1 MRTIGLRSMMGVFTV
16 LVLLSV
22 SVPEYCAAERPLANP
37 EVEAAVAVFDAWLE
51 HRVARE
57 ELPGASVGLVYDQDL
72 FWAKGYGYA
81 DLEKKTPATPST
93 AYRIASLTKLF
104 TATAVLQLRDAGK
117 LRLDDPVREHL
128 DWFEIKDGHP
138 ESPVVTI
145 RHLLAHT
152 SGLPRELDTL
162 YWDDM
167 AFPDRDEFAELLSQS
182 HTILPREEK
191 FKYSNVAFTVLGHV
205 VESVS
210 GEPYAKYVTD
220 NILKPLG
227 MTGTEVLPEPDMP
240 ALATGYKYRKPGEPR
255 RKEPFTDKAAM
266 AAAGNMASTVED
278 LAEFLSLQFL
288 DGPAGGSQ
296 ILKGSTLREMHRAY
310 WLSPDWTSGRGLGWG
325 LSRVGDQIRIRHGGY
340 VPGHTSSITAV
351 PEDKFGV
358 IVLVNAGD
366 GAPSTIAGQAWD
378 IMAPAVKKAMAKD
391 EEPPVAD
398 PAWERFVG
406 TYEWF
411 DGSVMRVMLLNGRL
425 TLVDPASSS
434 PWEDRVRLEPVSD
447 GLFKMLDPSQ
457 EGETVRFDENE
468 AGEVTRIIMPGY
480 SLKRVD

>member
-1 MRTIGLRSMMGVFTV
+1 MRKDGLILLIVVLT
-16 LVLLSV
+16 LVLGITGAV
-22 SVPEYCAAERPLANP
+22 AGARAAESVLANP
-37 EVEAAVAVFDAWLE
+37 EIEAAVAVFDAWVE
-51 HRVARE
+51 HRVAHE
-57 ELPGASVGLVYDQDL
+57 ELPGVSVGLVYDQDL

-104 TATAVLQLRDAGK
+104 TATAVLHLRDAGK
-117 LRLDDPVREHL
+117 LRLDDPVRDHL
-128 DWFEIKDGHP
+128 DWFEIEDEHP

-145 RHLLAHT
+145 RHLLTHT

-167 AFPDRDEFAELLSQS
+167 VFPDRKEFAELLSESQ
-182 HTILPREEK
+182 TILPREEK
-191 FKYSNVAFTVLGHV
+191 FKYSNVAFAVLGHV

-210 GEPYAKYVTD
+210 GKPYAEYVTEHV
-220 NILKPLG
+220 LKPLG

-240 ALATGYKYRKPGEPR
+240 SLATGYKYRKPGEPR
-255 RKEPFTDKAAM
+255 EEEPFTDKAAM

-278 LAEFLSLQFL
+278 LAKFLSLQFR
-288 DGPAGGSQ
+288 DGPAGAGQ

-310 WLSPDWTSGRGLGWG
+310 WLSPDWASGRGLGWG
-325 LSRVGDQIRIRHGGY
+325 LARVGDQVRIRHGGY
-340 VPGHTSSITAV
+340 VPGHTSSITAA
-351 PEDKFGV
+351 PAEKFGV

-366 GAPSTIAGQAWD
+366 GAPSTIAGKAWD
-378 IMAPAVKKAMAKD
+378 IVAPAVKKAMAEE
-391 EEPPVAD
+391 EEPPKAD
-398 PAWERFVG
+398 PSWERFVG

-411 DGSVMRVMLLNGRL
+411 DGSVMKVMLLDGRL
-425 TLVDPASSS
+425 TLVDPASPS
-434 PWEDRVRLEPVSD
+434 PWENRVRLDPVS
-447 GLFKMLDPSQ
+447 GGVFRMMDPSQ

-468 AGEVTRIIMPGY
+468 AGEITRIIMPGY